1 MTAEAGWERRVAEN
15 AAKYRALQER
25 VEGLSITEAS
35 GDGLVEVT
43 VSAGGQ
49 LVGLVLRDRW
59 EPPPMPVIAAQ
70 VMECVR
76 RAQARIPDLLRRAM
90 FETVG
95 ASDPSTHLL
104 LDEARRRFGEPEV
117 EAGPEPDEIRIGPEA
132 EVEAEAPRPRV
143 SVEPKRVPQEVRR
156 AGGAAEN
163 EDDWD
168 ERPFLEEL

>member
-1 MTAEAGWERRVAEN
+1 VTADAGWERRVAEN
-15 AAKYRALQER
+15 AEKYRALQER

-43 VSAGGQ
+43 VSASGQ

-76 RAQARIPDLLRRAM
+76 RAQGRIPDVLRRAM
-90 FETVG
+90 FDTVG
-95 ASDPSTHLL
+95 ANDPSTHLL

-117 EAGPEPDEIRIGPEA
+117 ETGPDPDEIRIEPEPEA
-132 EVEAEAPRPRV
+132 EPEPPRPRV
-143 SVEPKRVPQEVRR
+143 PVEPKRAPQQVRR
-156 AGGAAEN
+156 PGGAAEN